1 MENFK
6 NIDEILDFAIEQ
18 EQEAV
23 DFYSEL
29 SDQAKNQAMKNIYL
43 EFVQEE
49 MGHKQKLMKIKE
61 EKTFTEASSEK
72 ITDLKI
78 SDYLVP
84 VKPTPDMSYQ
94 DALIVVMK
102 KEKAAHKLYTNLS
115 KMAPSEELKKI
126 FKMLAIE
133 EANHKLQFEEDYDE
147 YILRDN

>member
-6 NIDEILDFAIEQ
+6 NIDKILDFAIEQ
-18 EQEAV
+18 EQEAI

-29 SDQAKNQAMKNIYL
+29 SKQAKNQEMKNIYL

-49 MGHKQKLMKIKE
+49 MGQVKE
-61 EKTFTEASSEK
+61 EKVFSDASTEVV
-72 ITDLKI
+72 DLKI

-102 KEKAAHKLYTNLS
+102 KEKAAHKLYTTLA
-115 KMAPSEELKKI
+115 KMAPTEELKKI

-147 YILRDN
+147 YILKDN

>member
-6 NIDEILDFAIEQ
+6 NIDKILDFAIEQ
-18 EQEAV
+18 EQEAI

-29 SDQAKNQAMKNIYL
+29 SKQAKNQEMKNIYL

-49 MGHKQKLMKIKE
+49 MGHKKKLIQVKE
-61 EKTFTEASSEK
+61 EKVFSDASTEVV
-72 ITDLKI
+72 DLKI
-78 SDYLVP
+78 SDYLIP

-102 KEKAAHKLYTNLS
+102 KEKAAHKLYTTLA
-115 KMAPSEELKKI
+115 KMAPTEELKKI

-147 YILRDN
+147 YILKDN